1 MTITELSIKRPI
13 LVIVFFLALSL
24 IGLYGYSQLKYE
36 TMPNMDFPA
45 LSVVTQYGGAS
56 ASEIESSVTRKIEEA
71 VSGVNN
77 IDTLKSTSVQDY
89 SVVQIQFMQNTD
101 MSAAQQD
108 VQNKINQILNNL
120 PDDAGNP
127 SIMKFS
133 TDDMPVMRIG
143 VSSNMAPKKFYTY
156 LDNFIKPQLSRQKG
170 VSQISLSG
178 GVEREIKIN
187 VDSQKL
193 QSYGISTSSVTSA
206 VENANLEYPTGKIKD
221 QDSQFVVRLG
231 GKFTSID
238 QIKNLTIRHSAA
250 GDVKLMDVADV
261 YDGTKEQTSISRV
274 NGRTTIGL
282 EIYKQSDA
290 NEVEVCQLV
299 RKAAKDLEQQYRS
312 MDLKFN
318 IVEDGSEYTLASA
331 AAVKEDL
338 ALAVLLVAMV
348 MLVFLHSL
356 RNAIVVMVSIPTS
369 IVVTFIGM
377 WATGCS
383 LNIISLLAMSLVIGI
398 LVDDSIVVLENI
410 HHHLEKGKDQK
421 TAALEGR
428 NEIGFTALSITLV
441 DVVVYLPLALVS
453 GMIGGI
459 VHQFALT
466 ICMSTLVSLLVSF
479 TVIPLLASRFSK
491 AEVLSKNSLMGR
503 FGLWF
508 EEKFGKFVRFYIEI
522 LDWALE
528 HRAKV
533 LLGVLLT
540 FILVA
545 ALIPMGFVGTEMM
558 AQADKG
564 QLNIDVDLPSRFKL
578 TQTDQ
583 MAERIEKVLW
593 TVPEVDSVFTTAG
606 SSSSSYT
613 NGGNSLNLEVGLV
626 DKNKRSKTT
635 AEVCQD
641 IKKRLSGIPGM
652 NAHVVPQGLSGSHT
666 NYDITYVV
674 LATTWDDAYQLA
686 QELKNIVAKIPGTT
700 DVFLSTEAGQ
710 PEVQAQL
717 DRDKMSQLGLSVKD
731 VMSVFDTGYEGDDS
745 NNYKDPQD
753 GEDYTI
759 RIMYDQAERSKTQD
773 VGTTRFV
780 NDSGQ
785 LIQLNQFATIG
796 IGNGPNELDR
806 QDRSYAISV
815 YGQAVGRTSGSI
827 AQDIQKEI
835 PKLKLP
841 LGASIVPG
849 GMLKNQNSAFGS
861 LGLALLAAIIFIYF
875 IMTALYNSFIYPLS
889 VFFSIPLAFVGAIL
903 GLALTGNSLNIFSIL
918 GIIMQV
924 GLVCK
929 NAILLVDFTN
939 RAREEGHD
947 MKDALLQAGRE
958 RIRPILMT
966 TLTMILGMLP
976 LATATS
982 LGSEFKRGMGCALIG
997 GLTFSMIMTLVVVPI
1012 IYTFIDE
1019 FRLKLTGFFQG
1030 KRMTAL
1036 QTGCHKNQ

>member
-13 LVIVFFLALSL
+13 LVIVFFLAFGL

-36 TMPNMDFPA
+36 TMPNMDFPS
-45 LSVVTQYGGAS
+45 LTVVTKYEGAS

-77 IDTLKSTSVQDY
+77 IDTLKSTSVQGY
-89 SVVQIQFMQNTD
+89 SVVQIQFVQSTN
-101 MSAAQQD
+101 MSVAQQD
-108 VQNKINQILNNL
+108 VQNKINQISNSL

-143 VSSNMAPKKFYTY
+143 VSSNLAPKKFYTY
-156 LDNFIKPQLSRQKG
+156 LDNYIDPQLSRQKG

-178 GVEREIKIN
+178 GVEREIKVN

-193 QSYGISTSSVTSA
+193 QSCGISTSTVASA
-206 VENANLEYPTGKIKD
+206 VESANVEYPTGKIKD

-238 QIKNLTIRHSAA
+238 QIKNLMISHSAA

-261 YDGTKEQTSISRV
+261 YDGAEEQTSISRV

-299 RKAAKDLEQQYRS
+299 RQATKDLEQQYRS
-312 MDLKFN
+312 MNLKFS

-338 ALAVLLVAMV
+338 VLAILLVAMV
-348 MLVFLHSL
+348 MLAFLHSL

-377 WATGCS
+377 WATGCT

-410 HHHLEKGKDQK
+410 HHHLEKGEDQR

-479 TVIPLLASRFSK
+479 TVTPLLASRFSK
-491 AEVLSKNSLMGR
+491 AETLSKDSLMGK

-508 EEKFGKFVRFYIEI
+508 EEKFRNFVDFYIEI

-528 HRAKV
+528 NRAKV

-540 FILVA
+540 FVLVI
-545 ALIPMGFVGTEMM
+545 ALIPFGFVGTEMM
-558 AQADKG
+558 GQADKG

-583 MAERIEKVLW
+583 MAEKIEKALW
-593 TVPEVDSVFTTAG
+593 TVPEVNNVFTTVG
-606 SSSSSYT
+606 SASSSYT
-613 NGGNSLNLEVGLV
+613 SGSNTLSLEVGLV

-641 IKKRLSGIPGM
+641 IKKRLDRIPDM
-652 NAHVVPQGLSGSHT
+652 NAHVVPQGLTGSST
-666 NYDITYVV
+666 NYDITYAVM
-674 LATTWDDAYQLA
+674 ATTWDNAYQLA
-686 QELKNIVAKIPGTT
+686 QQLKNIIAKIPGTS
-700 DVFLSTEAGQ
+700 DVHLSTEAGQ

-731 VMSVFDTGYEGDDS
+731 VMTVFDYGYEGDDNS
-745 NNYKDPQD
+745 NYKDPQD

-759 RIMYDQAERSKTQD
+759 RVMFDQAERSQTQD
-773 VGTTRFV
+773 VGTTKFV
-780 NDSGQ
+780 NSSGQ
-785 LIQLNQFATIG
+785 VVQLNQFATIG

-815 YGQAVGRTSGSI
+815 YAQAVGRTSGSI
-827 AQDIQKEI
+827 AQDIQKQI
-835 PKLKLP
+835 SRLKLP
-841 LGASIVPG
+841 LGASIAQG

-861 LGLALLAAIIFIYF
+861 LGLALLAAVIFIYF

-889 VFFSIPLAFVGAIL
+889 VLFSIPLAFVGAVL
-903 GLALTGNSLNIFSIL
+903 GLALTGNSLNVFSIL

-947 MKDALLQAGRE
+947 IKDALLQAGRE

-966 TLTMILGMLP
+966 TLTMVLGMLP

-982 LGSEFKRGMGCALIG
+982 LGAEFKRGMGCALIG

-1012 IYTFIDE
+1012 IYTYVDGVRE
-1019 FRLKLTGFFQG
+1019 KLTGLFHG
-1030 KRMTAL
+1030 RRRSSI
-1036 QTGCHKNQ
+1036 

>member
-1 MTITELSIKRPI
+1 MTITELSIKRPV
-13 LVIVFFLALSL
+13 LVIVFFLAFGL
-24 IGLYGYSQLKYE
+24 IGLYAYSQLKYE
-36 TMPNMDFPA
+36 TMPDMSFPS
-45 LSVVTQYGGAS
+45 LTVVTTYSGAS

-77 IDTLKSTSVQDY
+77 VDTIKSQSVQDS

-108 VQNKINQILNNL
+108 VQNKINQIMNSL
-120 PDDAGNP
+120 PDNAGNP
-127 SIMKFS
+127 AITKFS
-133 TDDMPVMRIG
+133 ADDLAVMRIG
-143 VSSNMAPKKFYTY
+143 VSSDLAPKKFYTY
-156 LDNFIKPQLSRQKG
+156 LDNYIKPQLSRQKG
-170 VSQISLSG
+170 VSQISISG
-178 GVEREIKIN
+178 GVEREIKVN
-187 VDSQKL
+187 VDSQRL
-193 QSYGISTSSVTSA
+193 QSYGISTSTVATA
-206 VENANLEYPTGKIKD
+206 VANANVEYPTGKIKD
-221 QDSQFVVRLG
+221 RDSQFVVRLG

-238 QIKNLTIRHSAA
+238 QIKNLVISHSSTN
-250 GDVKLMDVADV
+250 GDVKLMDIADV
-261 YDGTKEQTSISRV
+261 YDGAKEQTSISRV
-274 NGRTTIGL
+274 NGQTVVGL

-299 RKAAKDLEQQYRS
+299 RKATKDLEQQYRS
-312 MDLKFN
+312 INLKFN
-318 IVEDGSEYTLASA
+318 IVEDGSGYTLASA
-331 AAVKEDL
+331 NAVKEDL
-338 ALAVLLVAMV
+338 FFAVLLVAMV

-356 RNAIVVMVSIPTS
+356 RNSMVILVSIPTS

-377 WATGCS
+377 WATGCT
-383 LNIISLLAMSLVIGI
+383 LNIISLLALSLVIGI

-410 HHHLEKGKDQK
+410 HHHLEKGEDRR

-453 GMIGGI
+453 GMIGGL

-479 TVIPLLASRFSK
+479 TVTPLLASRFSK
-491 AEVLSKNSLMGR
+491 AEKLSKDSLMGK

-508 EEKFGKFVRFYIEI
+508 EEKFKKLVDFYIEI

-528 HRAKV
+528 NRAKV

-540 FILVA
+540 FVLVI
-545 ALIPMGFVGTEMM
+545 ALIPLGFVGTEMM
-558 AQADKG
+558 SQADKG
-564 QLNIDVDLPSRFKL
+564 QLNIEVDLPNRFKL

-583 MAERIEKVLW
+583 MAEKIEKALRNI
-593 TVPEVDSVFTTAG
+593 PEVKDVFTTVG
-606 SSSSSYT
+606 SASSSYT
-613 NGGNSLNLEVGLV
+613 SGSNSLSLEVGLV
-626 DKNKRSKTT
+626 DKSERSKTT

-641 IKKRLSGIPGM
+641 IKKRLDLIPGM
-652 NAHVVPQGLSGSHT
+652 NSHVVPQGISGSHT
-666 NYDITYVV
+666 NYDITFDVM
-674 LATTWDDAYQLA
+674 ATTWDDAYQVA
-686 QELKNIVAKIPGTT
+686 KQLKNTIEKVPGTT
-700 DVFLSTEAGQ
+700 DVHLSTEAGQ

-717 DRDKMSQLGLSVKD
+717 DRDKMAQLGLSVKD
-731 VMSVFDTGYEGDDS
+731 VMSVFDTGYEGDDKS
-745 NNYKDPQD
+745 SYKDPQD

-759 RIMYDQAERSKTQD
+759 RIMYDPAERSQTQD
-773 VGTTRFV
+773 VGTTKFV
-780 NDSGQ
+780 NSSGQ
-785 LIQLNQFATIG
+785 LVQLNQFATIG

-815 YGQAVGRTSGSI
+815 YAQAVGRTGGSI
-827 AQDIQKEI
+827 SQDIQKQI
-835 PKLKLP
+835 PGLKLP
-841 LGASIVPG
+841 LGTSIVPG
-849 GMLKNQNSAFGS
+849 GMVKNQGTAFAS

-875 IMTALYNSFIYPLS
+875 IMTALYNSFIYPFS
-889 VFFSIPLAFVGAIL
+889 VLFSIPLAFVGAIL

-918 GIIMQV
+918 GMIMQV

-939 RAREEGHD
+939 RAREEG
-947 MKDALLQAGRE
+947 MGVKEALLEAGRE

-1012 IYTFIDE
+1012 IYTYVE
-1019 FRLKLTGFFQG
+1019 HFREKLTGFFQ
-1030 KRMTAL
+1030 RRRTHRSM
-1036 QTGCHKNQ
+1036 